1 MRKPGLKKQTILQCF
16 FINMKEITF
25 MSTENKN
32 KKKKNK
38 KKERKIIDKKE
49 REQTLKPY
57 FSENL

>member
-25 MSTENKN
+25 MSTENK
-32 KKKKNK
+32 KKK
-38 KKERKIIDKKE
+38 RKIIDKKE
-49 REQTLKPY
+49 REQTLKPN

>member
-25 MSTENKN
+25 MSREN
-32 KKKKNK
+32 KKK
-38 KKERKIIDKKE
+38 RKIIDKKE
-49 REQTLKPY
+49 REQTLKPN

>member
-32 KKKKNK
+32 KKKKKEK
-38 KKERKIIDKKE
+38 KK
-49 REQTLKPY
+49 
-57 FSENL
+57 NN

>member
-32 KKKKNK
+32 KTKKNK
-38 KKERKIIDKKE
+38 KKKE
-49 REQTLKPY
+49 K
-57 FSENL
+57 